1 MSDEFQHFLDAQEP
15 VYSQVLSELANG
27 RKETHWMWFVF
38 PQLQGLGHSPTARR
52 FAIESL
58 DQACRYAQHPQL
70 GPRLREC
77 TKLVLRVQG
86 STASEIFDFPDD
98 LKFHSC
104 MTLFA
109 LVAPAEPL
117 FQAALDKY
125 FNGEKDPKTLG
136 LLQS

>member
-1 MSDEFQHFLDAQEP
+1 VVRFSPAP
-15 VYSQVLSELANG
+15 
-27 RKETHWMWFVF
+27 
-38 PQLQGLGHSPTARR
+38 GL
-52 FAIESL
+52 
-58 DQACRYAQHPQL
+58 RYAQHPQL